1 MFHKNIRHFYDTYG
15 FPIAKMIHCSCMADM
30 VYFIMKPLEW
40 LFLIV
45 LYFCDV
51 NPENRIAVQ
60 YLPQK

>member
-1 MFHKNIRHFYDTYG
+1 
-15 FPIAKMIHCSCMADM
+15 
-30 VYFIMKPLEW
+30 MKPLEW

-60 YLPQK
+60 YLPKNK